1 MTAQIA
7 LLTDIAAELTK
18 VAKDPIYCLQDADDR
33 KFVKSI
39 LVLARRVDEL
49 NGCPQ
54 DEVMHALVACIWHN
68 MSLRFNEQLETSSCT
83 RLPALFRNLDDMYR
97 EIFEEELLEKLNDM
111 TDMELKWI
119 TQYSRN
125 DRQLADLADEVLDRR
140 SGV

>member
-54 DEVMHALVACIWHN
+54 DTVMRALVARIWHN
-68 MSLRFNEQLETSSCT
+68 MSLRFNEQLETSSCA

-97 EIFEEELLEKLNDM
+97 EIFEEELFDVLDEM
-111 TDMELKWI
+111 STIELKWLA
-119 TQYSRN
+119 QYSRN
-125 DRQLADLADEVLDRR
+125 DRRLADLANEVLDRR